1 MLFKSKFYR
10 VTNIL
15 KKTKA
20 KGFSEIKIGDELSFE
35 INLIDTRFASNGIY
49 ALYIETFHNPT
60 DTHLPT
66 QMWSNSQNEF
76 LRLIK
81 NFKLKEIDLSK

>member
-1 MLFKSKFYR
+1 MLFKSKFYK

-20 KGFSEIKIGDELSFE
+20 KGFSEIKIGDDLSFE

-49 ALYIETFHNPT
+49 ALYIDVFHNPINNY
-60 DTHLPT
+60 LPT
-66 QMWSNSQNEF
+66 NMWHNSQNEF

-81 NFKLKEIDLSK
+81 NFELKEIDL